1 MSSLIDFDSLK
12 TKVEKQILTALDFLM
27 LDDQIEADEVVDIS
41 KFVLGKLDKTATPE
55 ELSSSFS
62 ELISKFKILH
72 QPLQSTLSNLSQ
84 SSHA

>member
-1 MSSLIDFDSLK
+1 MSSLVDFDSLK

-41 KFVLGKLDKTATPE
+41 KFVLDKLDKTTTLE
-55 ELSSSFS
+55 ELYSSFS

-72 QPLQSTLSNLSQ
+72 QPLQNTLNNLSQ
-84 SSHA
+84 SSNV